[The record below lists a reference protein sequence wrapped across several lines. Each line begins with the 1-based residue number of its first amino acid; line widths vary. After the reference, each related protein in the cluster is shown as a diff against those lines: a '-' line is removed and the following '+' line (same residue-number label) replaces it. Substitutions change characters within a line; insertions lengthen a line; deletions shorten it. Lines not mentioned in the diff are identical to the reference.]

1 MNAAAVIV
9 LCVML
14 AISHLS
20 AYFMGRG
27 ALDSQRLDDAL
38 AYAGEIT
45 RQQGRADALAAD
57 LEAERQKRIPNNR
70 TITREVI
77 RYVEIPAHRRCT
89 LDGAWRLLHDGAAT
103 GQPADTARVA
113 DGAAEPVEDAAA
125 LETVATNYEQCREY
139 IAQLEG
145 WQRWW
150 GEVIAQDLQ
159 HGGHADAR
167 PGH

>member
-1 MNAAAVIV
+1 MNAAAIIV

-57 LEAERQKRIPNNR
+57 LEAERQKRIPSNR

-89 LDGAWRLLHDGAAT
+89 LDGAWRLLHDSAAT

-113 DGAAEPVEDAAA
+113 DGEAEPVEDAAA

-139 IAQLEG
+139 IAQLDG

-150 GEVIAQDLQ
+150 GEVIAKDLQ

-167 PGH
+167 PSH